1 MKIVKT
7 TVNPKQYKN
16 KRNFHK
22 IMNKTVSG
30 SYITLATQ
38 TASCLAFTR
47 YMLSRPIFIPLRNAT
62 FPRTASD
69 CHLTAIC
76 CRCLSFTN
84 FKEKL

>member
-1 MKIVKT
+1 MKIIKM

-22 IMNKTVSG
+22 IMNNTVSG

-47 YMLSRPIFIPLRNAT
+47 YAKQ
-62 FPRTASD
+62 AY
-69 CHLTAIC
+69 IC
-76 CRCLSFTN
+76 SIAKCYISTN
-84 FKEKL
+84 GF